1 MPPPPDHPNESPWL
15 WLGVFSLVALVAVLM
30 IGPKWMRRQARLEQ
44 KLEGRVRAQ
53 QPIDVPPDEFELGQR
68 SGGENNLITVAPLA
82 AFLCVLAAVGWFQ
95 WTRERARW
103 LEHTRTHAPSAPKQV
118 AAEKIERAP

>member
-1 MPPPPDHPNESPWL
+1 M
-15 WLGVFSLVALVAVLM
+15 VALVAVLM

-53 QPIDVPPDEFELGQR
+53 QPLDVPPDEFELGQR

-82 AFLCVLAAVGWFQ
+82 AFLCVAVDRYSRSKNLRDRNLGYDEEAVAK
-95 WTRERARW
+95 RGAPR
-103 LEHTRTHAPSAPKQV
+103 LAPSHNCGDGPH
-118 AAEKIERAP
+118 EKTTTPARSCP